1 MIWGLFQLLGQGTGS
16 TLYRFVRRS
25 ISLRKSVFFGRNKL
39 FGSRDHGLLSN
50 ESKGV
55 SLFLTFKPIQQIRN
69 NVFYRFL
76 SPHRFVDTDKT
87 LPLSTTRLNQ
97 SMILHLKRCH
107 WRLCL
112 PLVAEQHLQ
121 RRTAPPTFILM
132 MCALC
137 GLMCVLHVCEDLASG
152 DNAAKNR
159 RT

>member
-25 ISLRKSVFFGRNKL
+25 ISFTKSVFFGQNEL
-39 FGSRDHGLLSN
+39 FGSHDHGSLSS
-50 ESKGV
+50 ESEGV
-55 SLFLTFKPIQQIRN
+55 SPLLMTHKPIQSRN
-69 NVFYRFL
+69 NVLYRFL